1 MRKAKKDK
9 MRGVDIET
17 KMEGRGNMREPKEDT
32 MREAKED
39 VMM

>member
-9 MRGVDIET
+9 MRDADNET
-17 KMEGRGNMREPKEDT
+17 KMEGRGNLREPKEDT

-39 VMM
+39 DMM